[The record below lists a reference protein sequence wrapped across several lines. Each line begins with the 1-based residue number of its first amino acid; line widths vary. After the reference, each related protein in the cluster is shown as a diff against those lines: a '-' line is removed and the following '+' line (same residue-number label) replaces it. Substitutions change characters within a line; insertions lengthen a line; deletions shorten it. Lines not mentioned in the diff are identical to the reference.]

1 MGVVYMAEDVRLK
14 RQVALKFLPQEMTR
28 DPEARE
34 RFVQEA
40 QAASALDHPNI
51 CTIYDV
57 DTADDGQLFIAMA
70 YYDGET
76 LKQRLKRGP
85 LPLADALDV
94 AIQIARGLDK
104 AHHAGIVHRDIKP
117 ANIML
122 TRRLIDPRFGR

>member
-1 MGVVYMAEDVRLK
+1 MQATDMQGRTFSHYRIVAHLGGGGMGVVYQAEDVRLK
-14 RQVALKFLPQEMTR
+14 RQVALKFLPNEMTR

-34 RFVQEA
+34 RFIQEA

-76 LKQRLKRGP
+76 LKQRLRGGP
-85 LPLADALDV
+85 LPIADAVDI
-94 AIQIARGLDK
+94 AQQIGRGLEN
-104 AHHAGIVHRDIKP
+104 A
-117 ANIML
+117 
-122 TRRLIDPRFGR
+122 